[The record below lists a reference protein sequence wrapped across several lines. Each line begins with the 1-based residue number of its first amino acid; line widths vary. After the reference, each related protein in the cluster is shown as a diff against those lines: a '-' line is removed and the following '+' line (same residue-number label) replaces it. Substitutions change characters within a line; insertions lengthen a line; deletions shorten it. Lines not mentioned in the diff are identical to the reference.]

1 MHRQTFGPCSLTYDP
16 FCETGLESGESGLSV
31 TACHCLQQT
40 DLVPSLDHAET
51 AQARSIEPTG
61 HAMGKPSDAK
71 SSTPTAQLLVRA
83 SLC

>member
-1 MHRQTFGPCSLTYDP
+1 MHRQLFGQMDR
-16 FCETGLESGESGLSV
+16 LSV
-31 TACHCLQQT
+31 TASCLLQT
-40 DLVPSLDHAET
+40 NLVPSLDHAET

>member
-1 MHRQTFGPCSLTYDP
+1 MHRQLWAFLLRMRNRPTNRPIHTQKANL
-16 FCETGLESGESGLSV
+16 
-31 TACHCLQQT
+31 CHTQQT
-40 DLVPSLDHAET
+40 KRAALDHAET

-71 SSTPTAQLLVRA
+71 SSTPTAQLLERA

>member
-1 MHRQTFGPCSLTYDP
+1 MHRQFGPCSLTIP
-16 FCETGLESGESGLSV
+16 FCDTGLSY